1 MNVILLLQQIVNGL
15 VAGMSY
21 VLIATGLTL
30 VFGVLRVINFAHGEF
45 YMLGALLTYYAAKLI
60 GLDYVGAAVL
70 ATVVVAGL
78 GVVANRLFF
87 WPLRREHEFT
97 ILLASLGLS
106 LFMVNGAELVFGA
119 DPKYV
124 DSPFADETVE
134 FLSIVV
140 TEQRL
145 LIFAVAVLVLAAL
158 YAFIRHSRLGKMMRA
173 TAQNPEGAAL
183 TGIDLGFV
191 HAYTFALACGLA
203 AAAGALVG
211 PTTMIF
217 PTVGNWAVL
226 KGFIVVVMGGLG
238 SVPGAVAGGLLLGV
252 VEALG
257 GNYVSLGF
265 KEAIGYGIIILVL
278 LWRPNGLFSTEAAM
292 R

>member
-1 MNVILLLQQIVNGL
+1 MDTALFIQQVINGL

-30 VFGVLRVINFAHGEF
+30 VFGVLRIINFAHGEF
-45 YMLGALLTYYAAKLI
+45 YMLGALLTF
-60 GLDYVGAAVL
+60 YVGKVLGFDYISSTIAATLIVAVL
-70 ATVVVAGL
+70 GI
-78 GVVANRLFF
+78 VANQLFF

-106 LFMVNGAELVFGA
+106 LFIVNGGELLFGA

-124 DSPFADETVE
+124 DSPFADETIEVG
-134 FLSIVV
+134 SIVV
-140 TEQRL
+140 TQQRV
-145 LIFAVAVLVLAAL
+145 LIFVVAAVAIGAL
-158 YAFIRHSRLGKMMRA
+158 YAFIRYSRLGKMMRA

-183 TGIDLGFV
+183 TGVDIRFV
-191 HAYTFALACGLA
+191 HAYTFAMACGLA
-203 AAAGALVG
+203 ALAGALVG
-211 PTTMIF
+211 PTVMVF

-238 SVPGAVAGGLLLGV
+238 SVSGALVGGLLLGV
-252 VEALG
+252 VEALA

-265 KEAIGYGIIILVL
+265 KEAIGYCIIILVL
-278 LWRPNGLFSTEAAM
+278 LWRPNGLFGAEKTA